1 MLYRISN
8 NEMNR
13 LEETTFEQQNL
24 KERQVQTMLKAQIDE
39 IVPDTLVVAEEF
51 GDWEDSRRRIDLLG
65 IDKNA
70 NLVVIEL
77 KRTQD
82 GGHMELQALRY
93 AAMISALSF
102 DKLVSVHA
110 DYLVKNEIQEDAKT
124 NLLKFLEWDEPDED
138 RFAQEAVKI
147 VLVSAEFSRELTTTV
162 MWLNH
167 EFGLDIRCVRI
178 CPYTNGEEV
187 YLDVQTI
194 IPLPEA
200 ADYQVQ
206 IREKKQREREARH
219 SSRDRTK
226 YNVHIADEKYERQ
239 GKGRMILRIVSY
251 IISHEHGNPDEIIEA
266 IPPTV
271 KKAKY
276 LFEDYDGELDTEQ
289 FRKLYRE
296 NYPNDTRERYFM
308 NEGELFHID
317 GKTYAFSNEWA
328 TTTLEAVDAL
338 KTSFPDLN
346 IRYEPSGG
354 LE

>member
-13 LEETTFEQQNL
+13 LEQTTFEQQNL

-110 DYLVKNEIQEDAKT
+110 DYLVKNEIQKDAKT
-124 NLLKFLEWDEPDED
+124 NLLKFLEWDEPDEE
-138 RFAQEAVKI
+138 RFAQEVKI
-147 VLVSAEFSRELTTTV
+147 ALVSAEFSRELTTSV
-162 MWLNH
+162 MWLND
-167 EFGLDIRCVRI
+167 FGLDIRCVRMQ
-178 CPYTNGEEV
+178 PYTNGEEV
-187 YLDVQTI
+187 YLDVRTI
-194 IPLPEA
+194 IPLPET
-200 ADYQVQ
+200 ADYQIQ

-226 YNVHIADEKYERQ
+226 YNVYIADEKYERL

>member
-13 LEETTFEQQNL
+13 LEQTTFEQQNL
-24 KERQVQTMLKAQIDE
+24 KERQVQSMLKAQINE
-39 IVPDTLVVAEEF
+39 IVPNSLVVAEEF
-51 GDWEDSRRRIDLLG
+51 GEWEDSRRRIDLLG
-65 IDKNA
+65 LDKNA

-77 KRTQD
+77 KRTRD

-93 AAMISALSF
+93 AAMIYALSF
-102 DKLVSVHA
+102 DKLVSVHT

-124 NLLKFLEWDEPDED
+124 NLLKFLEWDEPDEE
-138 RFAQEAVKI
+138 RFAQEVKI
-147 VLVSAEFSRELTTTV
+147 VLISAEFSRELTTSV
-162 MWLNH
+162 MWLND
-167 EFGLDIRCVRI
+167 FGLDIRCVRM

-187 YLDVQTI
+187 YLDVRTI
-194 IPLPEA
+194 IPLPET
-200 ADYQVQ
+200 ADYQIQ

-219 SSRDRTK
+219 SSKDRTK
-226 YNVHIADEKYERQ
+226 YNVRIADEKYERL

-266 IPPTV
+266 IPATV

-276 LFEDYDGELDTEQ
+276 LFEDYDGELNTEQ

-296 NYPNDTRERYFM
+296 KYPNDTRERYFM
-308 NEGELFHID
+308 NEGELFYID

-328 TTTLEAVDAL
+328 TTTLEAVEAL
-338 KTSFPDLN
+338 IKSFPELN